1 MTMPVLRPLS
11 AGEILDVSF
20 GLYRRLF
27 VPLVLIQVICSSL
40 PFLLGLYAA
49 SLGPPSRETITV
61 TTVSYLLSFLL
72 GALASGATAL
82 VISESYLGRDIGA
95 MDGLRRALPRF
106 PSLIGVS
113 LMVALLVGISMLP
126 FVIAVA
132 ASAVGIGMEQPGLAV
147 ALGLVAFV
155 TLVLPILTFSGL
167 AVSTPALVIERLRA
181 PTRAMGRSWRLT
193 RGSRLRIVGL
203 LFVFFVILA
212 VPFIGASLMLQ
223 MVLGTLDSAAAR
235 VISTV
240 VASVLS
246 FVLGPI
252 LYCILTLTYYDMR
265 VRKEAFDLEV
275 LSTQL
280 GAAAG

>member
-11 AGEILDVSF
+11 AGEILDVAF

-40 PFLLGLYAA
+40 PFLVGLYAA
-49 SLGPPSRETITV
+49 ALGPSMETITI
-61 TTVSYLLSFLL
+61 TLVSYLLSFLL

-82 VISESYLGRDIGA
+82 VISENYLGREVGA

-106 PSLIGVS
+106 PSLVGVS
-113 LMVALLVGISMLP
+113 LFVALLVGVAMLP
-126 FVIAVA
+126 FVIAIA
-132 ASAVGIGMEQPGLAV
+132 ASAVGLGAEQPGLAV
-147 ALGLVAFV
+147 ALGLVAIA
-155 TLVLPILTFSGL
+155 TLILPVLTFSGL

-181 PTRAMGRSWRLT
+181 PTRAMGRSWALT

-203 LFVFFVILA
+203 LFVFLVILF
-212 VPFIGASLMLQ
+212 VPFIGATLILQ
-223 MVLGTLDSAAAR
+223 MALGALDTAAAR
-235 VISTV
+235 VLSTV
-240 VASVLS
+240 IASVLT

-280 GAAAG
+280 GVSAP